1 MKPAITRPAAVAA
14 LVAAEDRETE
24 RAVFWSLV
32 PAPARIVVMLA
43 ARLPRERADDP
54 LTSFTRA
61 ERHHIAAALTVMTAH
76 LAIASQCMR
85 DTAATH
91 TVLLH

>member
-1 MKPAITRPAAVAA
+1 MRHTMTPATAAAM
-14 LVAAEDRETE
+14 VAAEDRETE

-32 PAPARIVVMLA
+32 PAPARVVVMLV

-54 LTSFTRA
+54 LTAFTRA
-61 ERHHIAAALTVMTAH
+61 ERHHIALALEMALAH
-76 LAIASQCMR
+76 LNMASQCMR

-91 TVLLH
+91 AVLLH